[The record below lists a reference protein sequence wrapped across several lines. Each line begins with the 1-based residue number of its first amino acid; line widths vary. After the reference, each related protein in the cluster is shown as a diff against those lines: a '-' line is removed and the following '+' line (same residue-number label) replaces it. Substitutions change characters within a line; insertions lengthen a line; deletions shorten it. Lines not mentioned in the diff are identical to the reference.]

1 MYVLCLGMDT
11 TTCFTDEDDWLHVL
25 SMLPDDLDDSCR
37 SKLAIERF
45 REIRCASD
53 LLRLCLA
60 YGVCDMSLR
69 QVAAWAS
76 TIGLGEL
83 SNVAVLKRLRSA
95 GDWLGHL
102 IVQWLSHRGLIGQ
115 VPPLQVRVVDGS
127 VVTTPGQQAQDYRI
141 HLGFDLARMR
151 VADVELTPTS
161 EGESL
166 RRHIQGHGEVLLADR
181 GYGKPPQVAA
191 ALSGG
196 AHVVVRIHYQTMP
209 LETSKGRRLDT
220 LSLLETLDSHE
231 IGDWPV
237 FLQVGK
243 RRFAL
248 RLVAVK
254 KSRAAAEQAIAKA
267 RRKAEKN
274 GTVKPDPRS
283 LRAARY
289 TYLLTDLTS
298 KEISAAHVLELYRLR
313 WQIELAFKRIKSL
326 LNLNLRAKSDDIVR
340 TYLLA
345 NILGALLI
353 DELCGN
359 ALSFFP
365 WGFRLTKA
373 PCQPLATP

>member
-1 MYVLCLGMDT
+1 MDT
-11 TTCFTDEDDWLHVL
+11 RYITNDDDWLHVL
-25 SMLPDDLDDSCR
+25 SMLPDDLDGSCR

-45 REIRCASD
+45 REVRSASD

-60 YGVCDMSLR
+60 YGVCDLSLR

-76 TIGLGEL
+76 TIGLGQM

-95 GDWLGHL
+95 GDWLGYL
-102 IVQWLSHRGLIGQ
+102 IVQWLSQRGLTSEI
-115 VPPLQVRVVDGS
+115 PPLQVRVVDGS
-127 VVTTPGQQAQDYRI
+127 VVTTPGPRAQDYRI
-141 HLGFDLARMR
+141 HLGLDLAEMR
-151 VADVELTPTS
+151 IADVELTSTS

-166 RRHIQGHGEVLLADR
+166 QRHIQGRGEVLLADR

-191 ALSGG
+191 ALSRG
-196 AHVVVRIHYQTMP
+196 AHVIVRIHYLTMP
-209 LETSKGRRLDT
+209 LESSRGHRLDT
-220 LSLLETLDSHE
+220 LSLLETLGPHE

-237 FLQVGK
+237 FLRHGK

-254 KSRAAAEQAIAKA
+254 KSRAAAERAITKAK
-267 RRKAEKN
+267 RKAENN
-274 GTVKPDPRS
+274 GSIKADARS
-283 LRAARY
+283 LRAACY

-298 KEISAAHVLELYRLR
+298 QEIGAAQALELYRLR
-313 WQIELAFKRIKSL
+313 WQIELTFKRIKSL
-326 LNLNLRAKSDDIVR
+326 LHLNLRARSHAMAR

-345 NILGALLI
+345 NILGALLV

-365 WGFRLTKA
+365 WGFPLIKA
-373 PCQPLATP
+373 PYQLLETT

>member
-1 MYVLCLGMDT
+1 MGT
-11 TTCFTDEDDWLHVL
+11 TTYFTNDDDWLHVL
-25 SMLPDDLDDSCR
+25 SLLPEDLEVSCR
-37 SKLAIERF
+37 TKLAVERF
-45 REIRCASD
+45 REIRSASD
-53 LLRLCLA
+53 LLRLYLA

-69 QVAAWAS
+69 QAAAWAS
-76 TIGLGEL
+76 TIGLGQM
-83 SNVAVLKRLRSA
+83 SNVAVLKRLRSG
-95 GDWLGHL
+95 GDWLGYL
-102 IVQWLSHRGLIGQ
+102 IVQWLSQRGLTSQ
-115 VPPLQVRVVDGS
+115 VPPMQVRVVDGS

-166 RRHIQGHGEVLLADR
+166 QRHIRGRGEVLLADR

-196 AHVVVRIHYQTMP
+196 AHVVVRIHYLAMP
-209 LETSKGRRLDT
+209 LETLKGRRLDT
-220 LSLLETLDSHE
+220 LSLLETLSSHE

-237 FLQVGK
+237 FLRHGK

-254 KSRAAAEQAIAKA
+254 KSRAAAAQAIAKA
-267 RRKAEKN
+267 KRKAQKN
-274 GTVKPDPRS
+274 GTVKADSRS
-283 LRAARY
+283 LRAAPY
-289 TYLLTDLTS
+289 TYLLTDLTGE
-298 KEISAAHVLELYRLR
+298 EISAPQVLELYRLR

-326 LNLNLRAKSDDIVR
+326 LHLNLRAKGDAIVR

-345 NILGALLI
+345 NILGALLV
-353 DELCGN
+353 DELCDN

-365 WGFRLTKA
+365 WGFRLIKG
-373 PCQPLATP
+373 PYQPLEAL

>member
-1 MYVLCLGMDT
+1 MDT
-11 TTCFTDEDDWLHVL
+11 ITCFTNDDDWLHVL
-25 SMLPDDLDDSCR
+25 SMLPDDLDESCR

-69 QVAAWAS
+69 QVAAWSS

-127 VVTTPGQQAQDYRI
+127 VVTTPGQQASDYRI

-151 VADVELTPTS
+151 VADVQLTPTS

-166 RRHIQGHGEVLLADR
+166 QRHIQGHGEVLLADR
-181 GYGKPPQVAA
+181 GYGKPPQITA
-191 ALSGG
+191 ALSEG

-209 LETSKGRRLDT
+209 LESSKGGRLDT

-231 IGDWPV
+231 IGDWSV
-237 FLQVGK
+237 FLRHGK
-243 RRFAL
+243 RRFPL

-254 KSRAAAEQAIAKA
+254 KSRAAVEQAIAKA

-274 GTVKPDPRS
+274 GTINPDPRS
-283 LRAARY
+283 LRAAQY

-298 KEISAAHVLELYRLR
+298 DEISAVQVLELYRLR

-326 LNLNLRAKSDDIVR
+326 LNLNLRARSDDIVR

-345 NILGALLI
+345 NILGALLV
-353 DELCGN
+353 DELCGQ

-365 WGFRLTKA
+365 WGFRLSKA
-373 PCQPLATP
+373 SHQPLATSGYVD

>member
-1 MYVLCLGMDT
+1 MDT
-11 TTCFTDEDDWLHVL
+11 ITCFTNDDDWLHVL
-25 SMLPDDLDDSCR
+25 SMLPDDLDESCR

-69 QVAAWAS
+69 QVAAWSS

-127 VVTTPGQQAQDYRI
+127 VVTTPGQQASDYRI

-151 VADVELTPTS
+151 VADVQLTPTS

-166 RRHIQGHGEVLLADR
+166 QRHIQGHGEVLLADR
-181 GYGKPPQVAA
+181 GYGKPPQITA
-191 ALSGG
+191 ALSEG

-209 LETSKGRRLDT
+209 LESSKGGRLDT

-231 IGDWPV
+231 IGDWSV
-237 FLQVGK
+237 FLRHGK
-243 RRFAL
+243 RRFPL

-254 KSRAAAEQAIAKA
+254 KSRAAVEQAIAKA
-267 RRKAEKN
+267 RRKTEKN
-274 GTVKPDPRS
+274 GTINPDPRS
-283 LRAARY
+283 LRAAQY

-298 KEISAAHVLELYRLR
+298 DEISAVQVLELYRLR

-326 LNLNLRAKSDDIVR
+326 LNLNLRARSDDIVR

-345 NILGALLI
+345 NILGALLV
-353 DELCGN
+353 DELCGQ

-365 WGFRLTKA
+365 WGFRLSKA
-373 PCQPLATP
+373 SHQPLATSGYVD

>member
-1 MYVLCLGMDT
+1 MDT
-11 TTCFTDEDDWLHVL
+11 TTCFTNDDDWLHVL
-25 SMLPDDLDDSCR
+25 SMLPEDLDVSCR
-37 SKLAIERF
+37 SKLAVERF
-45 REIRCASD
+45 REIRSASD

-69 QVAAWAS
+69 QAAAWAS
-76 TIGLGEL
+76 TIGLGKM

-102 IVQWLSHRGLIGQ
+102 IVQWLSQRGLTSQ
-115 VPPLQVRVVDGS
+115 VPPMQVRVVDGS

-166 RRHIQGHGEVLLADR
+166 QRHIRGRGEVLLADR

-191 ALSGG
+191 ALSRG
-196 AHVVVRIHYQTMP
+196 AHVVVRIHYLTMP

-220 LSLLETLDSHE
+220 LSLLETLGSHE

-237 FLQVGK
+237 VMRHGK
-243 RRFAL
+243 RRMAL

-267 RRKAEKN
+267 KRKAKKN
-274 GTVKPDPRS
+274 GTVKADSRS
-283 LRAARY
+283 LRAAQY

-298 KEISAAHVLELYRLR
+298 EEISAAHVLELYRLR
-313 WQIELAFKRIKSL
+313 WQVELAFKRIKSL
-326 LNLNLRAKSDDIVR
+326 LHLNLRAKSDSIVR

-353 DELCGN
+353 DELCGQ

-365 WGFRLTKA
+365 WGFRLIKA
-373 PCQPLATP
+373 PYQPLETP